1 MNSVE
6 ETMRQFVILF
16 TGISGSG
23 KSTLANA
30 VAKEL
35 ELLGVQVSVIDGDDR
50 SEEHTSEL
58 QSPS

>member
-1 MNSVE
+1 
-6 ETMRQFVILF
+6 MRQFVILF

-35 ELLGVQVSVIDGDDR
+35 ELLGVQVSVIDGDDSR
-50 SEEHTSEL
+50 EL
-58 QSPS
+58 VGNILAIAGKNA